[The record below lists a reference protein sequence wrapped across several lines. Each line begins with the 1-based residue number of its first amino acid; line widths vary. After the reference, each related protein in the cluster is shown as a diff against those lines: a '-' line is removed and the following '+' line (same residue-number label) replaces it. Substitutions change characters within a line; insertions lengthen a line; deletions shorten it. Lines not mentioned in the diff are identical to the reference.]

1 MTKNKKK
8 SLCDINESCL
18 MIVDIQEKLSAVMPE
33 KVINRLKTNANIL
46 LTAANK
52 LNIPIIATMQYP
64 KGLGDI
70 ENYIKDQLTD
80 TSKCFEKTSFSG
92 AMANG
97 LLEHIEKLKKKQII
111 LIGLESHICVLQT
124 ALEFSEKGYEVF
136 VVSDAIASRKLTSYE
151 TALTRLEQADIW
163 LLNTESV
170 LFEWIRDAAH
180 ERRPARNNKKM
191 GGLGRTL
198 FDAPSTE

>member
-1 MTKNKKK
+1 MVDKKMTKNKKK

-97 LLEHIEKLKKKQII
+97 LLEHIEKLKKKLII

-180 ERRPARNNKKM
+180 PEFKSLSK
-191 GGLGRTL
+191 LIL
-198 FDAPSTE
+198 